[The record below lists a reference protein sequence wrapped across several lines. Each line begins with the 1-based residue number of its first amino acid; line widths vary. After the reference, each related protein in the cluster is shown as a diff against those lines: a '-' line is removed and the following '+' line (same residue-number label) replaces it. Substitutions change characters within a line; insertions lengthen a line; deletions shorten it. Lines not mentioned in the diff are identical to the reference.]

1 VTHELNAQ
9 TRDGLRSQAVAW
21 LRIYLGY
28 APGVGKTYTMLHE
41 GRRRKARGTDV
52 VVGWVETYSRPHTID
67 AVGDLEIVPP
77 RVISHQGV
85 AVEEMDV
92 DAIIDRRPQV
102 VLVDELAHSNV
113 RGSKHPKRY
122 QDVLDL
128 RASGIN
134 VIASVNIQH
143 LASLHE
149 TVRMLTGVTVTETLP
164 DWVLDAAD
172 ELEMVDQTPEALR
185 KRLRHGNVQPKE
197 QVQRALDGFFR
208 VEHLTA
214 LRELALRRMGQHIE
228 SRLRSG
234 VGSPEPSSET
244 VLVCVP
250 SNDLAQPLVRRGVLL
265 AQRLHARLVVLHVA
279 PAGRTLPSDGSTG
292 YQETVRALQLA
303 RALGAEV
310 ITEPAANIAQ
320 TLARYASEMNVTQIV
335 MGEST
340 RSWPREL
347 FQGSVLRDVL
357 KRIKDVDVYIVR
369 RGGLVSAAPS
379 RGS

>member
-1 VTHELNAQ
+1 VTNELHAE
-9 TRDGLRSQAVAW
+9 THDGIRSQAVAW

-28 APGVGKTYTMLHE
+28 APGVGKTYAMLQE

-52 VVGWVETYSRPHTID
+52 VVGWVETYGRPHTID
-67 AVGDLEIVPP
+67 ALGDLEIVPP

-92 DAIIDRRPQV
+92 EGLIARRPQV
-102 VLVDELAHSNV
+102 ALVDELAHSNV

-128 RASGIN
+128 QASGIN

-143 LASLHE
+143 LASLYE

-172 ELEMVDQTPEALR
+172 ELEMVDQTPGALR

-208 VEHLTA
+208 VDTLTA

-228 SRLRSG
+228 SRLKNDAGSSQPSG
-234 VGSPEPSSET
+234 DT

-250 SNDLAQPLVRRGVLL
+250 ANDLAQPLVRRGVLL

-279 PAGRTLPSDGSTG
+279 PANRTLPSDGSSG

-310 ITEPAANIAQ
+310 ITEPAGNIAQ
-320 TLARYASEMNVTQIV
+320 TVARYASEMHVTQIV

-357 KRIKDVDVYIVR
+357 RRITDVDVYIVR
-369 RGGLVSAAPS
+369 RAGERA
-379 RGS
+379 